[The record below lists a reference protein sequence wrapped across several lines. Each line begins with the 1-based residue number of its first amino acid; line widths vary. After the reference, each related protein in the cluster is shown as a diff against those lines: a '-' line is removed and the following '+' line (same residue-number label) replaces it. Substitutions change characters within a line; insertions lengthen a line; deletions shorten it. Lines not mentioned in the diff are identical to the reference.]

1 MWALLA
7 PLAVTSRSFLRDCGL
22 LARQVPPDEAAAETL
37 LRRCLGEGVSPALDD
52 VVLGS
57 LISIAAAAG
66 LRPGGDV
73 LSAILC
79 HLDPARRHGAL
90 DVARKLGEP
99 PCPPALPAWL
109 VHFDDTGDVQ
119 EEAPPPPPPPEV
131 PASPC
136 AAGEALP
143 RQDLRS
149 LVARPPPRFACSL
162 DGRLL
167 VDPVAT
173 PCGQVCERS
182 VLVQRLRDTS
192 GLCPWTGAVLAVE
205 QCAEA
210 MKLCLAAPQVHC
222 ISGSEQ
228 TALQKYEIVLVF
240 LSLDRDTFWFD
251 FDSVWLKNPVPFIRA
266 AEAADALEAETSSRS
281 PSMVFSAIDFNSKN
295 CAMNAYFLIRPSR
308 GPAVAWVLSLLD
320 WIYSRP
326 FVHDQLAF
334 SLFLGSCPLVDD
346 EPLPAVPA
354 WAPLDP
360 NIFANAARFEGLGFS
375 AEVEDLAFFHFFDG
389 WNSNSPEGVE
399 YFAKPTYRGLD
410 MFSALY
416 SDKQTAT
423 EIISRSRLEAPATLK
438 DCSQMVDLGLGV
450 AKSQV
455 WVSV

>member
-1 MWALLA
+1 M
-7 PLAVTSRSFLRDCGL
+7 
-22 LARQVPPDEAAAETL
+22 AE
-37 LRRCLGEGVSPALDD
+37 VW
-52 VVLGS
+52 
-57 LISIAAAAG
+57 I
-66 LRPGGDV
+66 
-73 LSAILC
+73 
-79 HLDPARRHGAL
+79 
-90 DVARKLGEP
+90 
-99 PCPPALPAWL
+99 
-109 VHFDDTGDVQ
+109 VQ
-119 EEAPPPPPPPEV
+119 AH
-131 PASPC
+131 
-136 AAGEALP
+136 P

-192 GLCPWTGAVLAVE
+192 GVCPWTGAALAVE
-205 QCAEA
+205 QCER
-210 MKLCLAAPQVHC
+210 LPELRR
-222 ISGSEQ
+222 
-228 TALQKYEIVLVF
+228 EIHSWLR
-240 LSLDRDTFWFD
+240 SRPKHRDTFWFD

-295 CAMNAYFLIRPSR
+295 CAMNAYFLLRPSR

-334 SLFLGSCPLVDD
+334 SLFLGSCPL

-375 AEVEDLAFFHFFDG
+375 AEVENLAFFHFFDG

-416 SDKQTAT
+416 SDKQTAA

-450 AKSQV
+450 AKSQDAAGLRASSSAQSAKFATV
-455 WVSV
+455 APQQQLDASL